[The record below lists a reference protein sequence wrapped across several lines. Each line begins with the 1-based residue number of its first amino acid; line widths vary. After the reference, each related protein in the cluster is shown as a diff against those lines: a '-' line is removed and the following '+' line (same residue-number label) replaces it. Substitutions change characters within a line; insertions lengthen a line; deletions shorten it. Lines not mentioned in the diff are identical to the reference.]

1 VIGLLLLILVVAV
14 AGLRLWMRRRRRDR
28 SGDRAL
34 SWPGTGD
41 VGLVAAREVRE
52 RYRAKVFRIGTLV
65 VLAVVAGAIV
75 IPKIESGHPHP
86 QQVGVV
92 GALDSSQRQTID
104 ASARSVGTTAHL
116 VDEPGLATAKEK
128 LRSGDLSLVVVDGHE
143 LLVKTPVT
151 LTDSSTTAQFV
162 HAVSKDLAVAEALQ
176 AAHLSPAQAAALSRA
191 HAVPV
196 HSLQPGRTKGA
207 AQGTSVVGLILIFI
221 MLNQYNGWILVG
233 VMEEKSSRVIEVLMA
248 AVRPIRLLTGKV
260 LGIGFVAFSQ
270 AALVVAFALVLA
282 KAVGSDLLSGT
293 APLVLVS
300 TLIWLILGYAFY
312 CWVFA
317 AAGSLAERQEQ
328 VQTLALPLSL
338 PIIFGYVVGLT
349 VASSGNASTFFVV
362 LAYLPPTA
370 PFAMPVLVALS
381 KVNWEGFVASALIS
395 VAATVGMARVAGRI
409 YRRAILH
416 TGRRVKLRQLF
427 QRPPVERA
435 PSL

>member
-1 VIGLLLLILVVAV
+1 MIGWPLVVLVVAV
-14 AGLRLWMRRRRRDR
+14 GALRLWMRRRRRDR
-28 SGDRAL
+28 SADRAL
-34 SWPGTGD
+34 SWPGRSD
-41 VGLVAAREVRE
+41 VGLVAGREIRE
-52 RYRAKVFRIGTLV
+52 RYRAKIFRIGTLV
-65 VLAVVAGAIV
+65 ILAVVAGAIV
-75 IPKIESGHPHP
+75 IPKIDSGHHHP

-92 GALDSSQRQTID
+92 GPLDSSLRQSID
-104 ASARSVGTTAHL
+104 TSARNVATTAHL
-116 VDEPGLATAKEK
+116 VDEPDLAAAKKK
-128 LRSGDLSLVVVDGHE
+128 LRQGDVSLVVVDGRE
-143 LLVKTPVT
+143 LVVNAPVAA
-151 LTDSSTTAQFV
+151 TDTSTTAQFV
-162 HAVSKDLAVAEALQ
+162 RAVSKELAVAEALQ
-176 AAHLSPAQAAALSRA
+176 AAHLSPAQASVLAQA
-191 HAVPV
+191 HALPV
-196 HSLQPGRTKGA
+196 HSLQPGRTHGA

-270 AALVVAFALVLA
+270 AALVVAFALILA

-300 TLIWLILGYAFY
+300 TLVWLILGYAFY

-338 PIIFGYVVGLT
+338 PIIFGYVIALT
-349 VASSGNASTFFVV
+349 VASSGNASSFFVV
-362 LAYLPPTA
+362 LAFLPPTA

-381 KVNWEGFVASALIS
+381 KVSWLGFVASAAIS
-395 VAATVGMARVAGRI
+395 VVATVGMARLAGAI

-416 TGRRVKLRQLF
+416 TGRRVQLRQVF
-427 QRPPVERA
+427 RRA
-435 PSL
+435 AG